1 MSTKYNG
8 DVATT
13 VTNKSSLSG
22 PPESSATALRVA
34 VLRIYRALRIR
45 AEYHVTPSQGSALA
59 RIEQSEPVRMGV
71 LANLEG
77 ISAASM
83 SKIVDSLVDDG
94 YVARVADPLDGRAS
108 VVQLTTGGREIIHA
122 IRTASTEALETALAS
137 LSESEKSLLRRS
149 LPVLEK
155 VAEVL
160 QVREVV

>member
-1 MSTKYNG
+1 
-8 DVATT
+8 
-13 VTNKSSLSG
+13 
-22 PPESSATALRVA
+22 
-34 VLRIYRALRIR
+34 
-45 AEYHVTPSQGSALA
+45 
-59 RIEQSEPVRMGV
+59 MGV

-94 YVARVADPLDGRAS
+94 YVARVSDPLDGRAS
-108 VVQLTTGGREIIHA
+108 VVQLTTGGRQIIHA

-137 LSESEKSLLRRS
+137 LSESEQSLLRRS